1 MMRAVDRH
9 LGCASARSRI
19 SQIVRR
25 LGMLTTP
32 FTELVGCTVPIQQAG
47 MGPIA
52 NPRLAAAVTNA
63 GGLGQ
68 ISIGSGSPD
77 WIARTFAEARALTK
91 GPLGANVLLPTTEP
105 EDVERVAAAAKH
117 ARVVD
122 FFWGDPE
129 PKLVEI
135 VHAAGALASWQVGSL
150 EEGVAAER
158 AGCDF
163 IIAQGIEAGG
173 HVRGRIG
180 LLALLD
186 QVLGAVRVPVLA
198 AGGSGSGRAL
208 AAALAAGAAGV
219 RVGTRFVASPEAD
232 AHPIYVQ
239 ALIAAQPEDTVY
251 TTAFSNGWPDAPHR
265 VLRASVEAAEAFE
278 GDVVGEVVSR
288 LSGERRP
295 LHRFESYTAMSD
307 TTGAIEA
314 MPQWAGES
322 VGSVKRVQ
330 PAGEIVRELAEEA
343 ERLLRRWG

>member
-1 MMRAVDRH
+1 
-9 LGCASARSRI
+9 
-19 SQIVRR
+19 
-25 LGMLTTP
+25 MLTTP

-173 HVRGRIG
+173 HVRGLIG

-265 VLRASVEAAEAFE
+265 VLRASVEAA
-278 GDVVGEVVSR
+278 
-288 LSGERRP
+288 
-295 LHRFESYTAMSD
+295 
-307 TTGAIEA
+307 
-314 MPQWAGES
+314 
-322 VGSVKRVQ
+322 
-330 PAGEIVRELAEEA
+330 
-343 ERLLRRWG
+343 